1 MNLHLYKVVD
11 MGNCDMDNGEDV
23 LDATRVMTEKDLRKE
38 FEWALKHKYIPEQ
51 LIKDYKQ
58 DPNYSSEDWK
68 QPETSLKIGTIV
80 DIMNDI
86 CNYQSGIGYYILE
99 TDIDVELNRDMV
111 DRWLD
116 VLNYWADHIQ
126 DLGERY
132 DDMHHMYIKYERV
145 ITELYR
151 LTKGE

>member
-1 MNLHLYKVVD
+1 MNLHLYKVY
-11 MGNCDMDNGEDV
+11 NLEDNYPDDPCESV
-23 LDATRVMTEKDLRKE
+23 NVMTEKDLRKE
-38 FEWALKHKYIPEQ
+38 FKWALNHSKIPLE
-51 LIKDYKQ
+51 LLVDYQ
-58 DPNYSSEDWK
+58 RDPDYTGEDWEH
-68 QPETSLKIGTIV
+68 PETSLKIGTII
-80 DIMNDI
+80 DMMNDI
-86 CNYQSGIGYYILE
+86 NLYKSGTGYYITE
-99 TDIDVELNRDMV
+99 TDIDVELNRDMI

-132 DDMHHMYIKYERV
+132 DDMHHMYVKYERV

>member
-1 MNLHLYKVVD
+1 MLVD
-11 MGNCDMDNGEDV
+11 YQRDPDYTGEDW
-23 LDATRVMTEKDLRKE
+23 E
-38 FEWALKHKYIPEQ
+38 H
-51 LIKDYKQ
+51 
-58 DPNYSSEDWK
+58 
-68 QPETSLKIGTIV
+68 PETNLKIGTII
-80 DIMNDI
+80 DMMNDI
-86 CNYQSGIGYYILE
+86 DLYKSGTGYYITE
-99 TDIDVELNRDMV
+99 TDIDVELNRAMV

-132 DDMHHMYIKYERV
+132 DDMHHMYVKYERV

>member
-1 MNLHLYKVVD
+1 MNLHLYKVYYLE
-11 MGNCDMDNGEDV
+11 DNYPDDPCESV
-23 LDATRVMTEKDLRKE
+23 KVMTEKDLRKE
-38 FEWALKHKYIPEQ
+38 FGWAMKHKYIPEQ
-51 LIKDYKQ
+51 LIEDYKQ
-58 DPNYSSEDWK
+58 DPDYSSKNWEH
-68 QPETSLKIGTIV
+68 PETNLKIGTII
-80 DIMNDI
+80 DMMNDI
-86 CNYQSGIGYYILE
+86 DLYKSGTGYYITE
-99 TDIDVELNRDMV
+99 TDIDVELNRAMV

-132 DDMHHMYIKYERV
+132 DDMHPMYVKYERV

>member
-1 MNLHLYKVVD
+1 MNLHLYKVYD
-11 MGNCDMDNGEDV
+11 LEDNYPEDPCESV
-23 LDATRVMTEKDLRKE
+23 KVMTEKDLRKE
-38 FEWALKHKYIPEQ
+38 FKWALNHSKIP
-51 LIKDYKQ
+51 LKLLVDYQ
-58 DPNYSSEDWK
+58 RNPDYTEEDWEH
-68 QPETSLKIGTIV
+68 PETNLKIGTII
-80 DIMNDI
+80 DMMNDI
-86 CNYQSGIGYYILE
+86 NLYKSGTGYYITE
-99 TDIDVELNRDMV
+99 TDINVELNRATV

-132 DDMHHMYIKYERV
+132 DDMHPMYVKYERV